1 MKLLEGVKYYGKFG
15 GAVGNLNAHYLAY
28 PDINWEYEL
37 TDFLDKKLGLV
48 REEYT
53 TQIDNYENLAV
64 VFDNLRRINT
74 VLVDMCRDIW
84 QYISM
89 DYLVQEFNPDETGSS
104 TMPQKINPIDFE
116 NAEGNLMIASSLLDF
131 MSNKLPISR
140 LQRDLTDSTVLRNLG
155 TIFGH
160 ITIAISGIRKGLGKL
175 TINPIKLHD
184 DLDSHI
190 EVITE
195 GVQTLLR
202 REGFLDAYE
211 KLKSLSRNNERFSY
225 SRLHEFVQTL
235 DINEETR
242 EQLYNL
248 TPFNY
253 VGILKNEV
261 E

>member
-1 MKLLEGVKYYGKFG
+1 MVYFG
-15 GAVGNLNAHYLAY
+15 
-28 PDINWEYEL
+28 
-37 TDFLDKKLGLV
+37 
-48 REEYT
+48 
-53 TQIDNYENLAV
+53 
-64 VFDNLRRINT
+64 
-74 VLVDMCRDIW
+74 
-84 QYISM
+84 IS
-89 DYLVQEFNPDETGSS
+89 VQEFNPEETGS
-104 TMPQKINPIDFE
+104 TMPKINPIDFE

-160 ITIAISGIRKGLGKL
+160 ITIAISGIRTGLSKIN
-175 TINPIKLHD
+175 INPIKIHD

-211 KLKSLSRNNERFSY
+211 KLKYLSRNNEKLSY
-225 SRLHEFVQTL
+225 SQLHKFIQSLEV
-235 DINEETR
+235 NEDTR
-242 EQLYNL
+242 EQLYSL

-253 VGILKNEV
+253 VGILKSFLN
-261 E
+261 

>member
-1 MKLLEGVKYYGKFG
+1 
-15 GAVGNLNAHYLAY
+15 
-28 PDINWEYEL
+28 
-37 TDFLDKKLGLV
+37 
-48 REEYT
+48 
-53 TQIDNYENLAV
+53 
-64 VFDNLRRINT
+64 
-74 VLVDMCRDIW
+74 
-84 QYISM
+84 M

-160 ITIAISGIRKGLGKL
+160 ITIALSGIKNGLGK
-175 TINPIKLHD
+175 ININSVKLHE
-184 DLDSHI
+184 DLDNHI

-211 KLKSLSRNNERFSY
+211 QLKGLSRNNERLSY
-225 SRLHEFVQTL
+225 SRLHEFIQTL
-235 DINEETR
+235 DISEETKQ
-242 EQLYNL
+242 QLYSL

-253 VGILKNEV
+253 VGVLKNSN
-261 E
+261 